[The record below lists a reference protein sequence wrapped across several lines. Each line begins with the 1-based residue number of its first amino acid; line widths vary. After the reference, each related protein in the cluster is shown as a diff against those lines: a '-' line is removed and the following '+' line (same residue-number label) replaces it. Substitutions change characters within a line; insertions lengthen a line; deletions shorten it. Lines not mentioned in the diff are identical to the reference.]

1 MDLQE
6 TPHDLPEVQLADSL
20 HLGASHVHHVGPG
33 KSNANREEQRESDSA
48 TADLHL
54 WWKEGSEK
62 GGHTNTYVNV
72 AVLLIRWQENL
83 DELRCADEVCCT
95 CYVLPKHLVELTRE
109 KRSKNLKD
117 SSRNHSITKL
127 VSLSCTMIRT

>member
-20 HLGASHVHHVGPG
+20 HLGPSHVHHTGPG
-33 KSNANREEQRESDSA
+33 KSNANHEEQRESNSA

-62 GGHTNTYVNV
+62 GGLTNTYLHV
-72 AVLLIRWQENL
+72 AVLLIRWRKDL
-83 DELRCADEVCCT
+83 DELGCADEVCRT
-95 CYVLPKHLVELTRE
+95 C
-109 KRSKNLKD
+109 
-117 SSRNHSITKL
+117 
-127 VSLSCTMIRT
+127 